1 MCLYFDER
9 DHYNT
14 CNAILKWRIYMDVF
28 TLAVWVVTLIFLGLS
43 FAKDKVRTKQALKMA
58 LGMGKGMLASILS
71 IIFAIGLILTFI
83 PPAEIAE
90 FLSGQSVLLAT
101 IGGALLGTITL
112 IPAFIAFPLVGTLV
126 DAGVSIIPAVAF
138 LTTLTMVGVVTFPLE
153 KKEFG
158 AKFTVVRNG
167 LSFLFAIA
175 IALVMGVL
183 I

>member
-1 MCLYFDER
+1 
-9 DHYNT
+9 
-14 CNAILKWRIYMDVF
+14 MDVF

-158 AKFTVVRNG
+158 AKFTAVRNG
-167 LSFLFAIA
+167 FSFLFAIA